1 MTPEELAR
9 LARIERHRAM
19 AALPNLV
26 VAAPIVRNNRKTR
39 RQARNADNASN
50 VIARRGFDR
59 GAQSAWKARNNRKI
73 SRIAAR
79 V

>member
-1 MTPEELAR
+1 MNDEQQR
-9 LARIERHRAM
+9 LARIERHRQM

-26 VAAPIVRNNRKTR
+26 TTAPIVRINRKTR
-39 RQARNADNASN
+39 RQARNADNAAN
-50 VIARRGFDR
+50 VITLRGFNR
-59 GAQSAWKARNNRKI
+59 GAANQWLARNNRKI